1 LRQPPHARLASGLTR
16 FLVIV
21 VVLLGCRAPRPPRAT
36 DVELPPGR
44 EVIPQPIV
52 FGPVGESATA
62 YNQPV
67 AGAVPSTP
75 LRDAVFAALDERV
88 PGIARPLRDPRLD
101 LAANDL
107 ADLADRGGALDAAV
121 VEFAM
126 RARGIVESTA
136 RPLLAHADTAE
147 GVIAALELGD
157 ILTSGNVRIGVGG
170 GGSAPVVVLVIHAA
184 LVTFPPTVP
193 RFASARANI
202 LLRATLDR
210 SLHAPSVTVSH
221 DDDHRA
227 VDHPMIAKLDRW
239 TFETTLSCGEHV
251 GTEWVLI
258 EGHDVFD
265 RLTRLALFPIECG
278 TKPRETYRV
287 EPRVS
292 VPDDPIAIARHLRA
306 VVDRERAG
314 AGLLPLGG
322 DLRLQA
328 AADRTAALM
337 RQLHTVEHR
346 LAGTTNAQRLRDAN
360 VVPALAREA
369 TLHAPDLAT
378 AVEILMNER
387 GYRELLIGPELTHAA
402 VAVAFDARH
411 EMYIAVELV
420 RIVPPIDTARLTAA
434 ILVRINAT
442 RPADAQIATDPLL
455 DEIAQRYALERSRG
469 WSDESS
475 MRFVRDDHRFVFG
488 PFATM
493 SRALT
498 LLVTDDPQGVDL
510 GPPTRY
516 DMVGIAAVQSARNG
530 ALAGR
535 VWVIVLYARER

>member
-1 LRQPPHARLASGLTR
+1 VTRALAIS
-16 FLVIV
+16 V
-21 VVLLGCRAPRPPRAT
+21 VVLLGCRAPRAPRVT
-36 DVELPPGR
+36 DVELPPVH
-44 EVIPQPIV
+44 EVVPQPIV
-52 FGPVGESATA
+52 FGPIAEPATA

-101 LAANDL
+101 LAGNEL
-107 ADLADRGGALDAAV
+107 ADLAERGGVLDAAV
-121 VEFAM
+121 VDFAM
-126 RARGIVESTA
+126 RARGIVESTE
-136 RPLLAHADTAE
+136 RPLVARADTAE
-147 GVIAALELGD
+147 GVIAALEPVLGD
-157 ILTSGNVRIGVGG
+157 VLKAGNVRIGVGG

-193 RFASARANI
+193 RFAAARANI
-202 LLRATLDR
+202 LFRATLDP

-239 TFETTLSCGEHV
+239 TFETTISCGEHV
-251 GTEWVLI
+251 GTEWVLL

-265 RLTRLALFPIECG
+265 RLTRLALFPIDCG
-278 TKPRETYRV
+278 TRPRETYRV
-287 EPRVS
+287 EPRVA
-292 VPDDPIAIARHLRA
+292 VVDDPIAIERHLRA
-306 VVDRERAG
+306 VVDRERAA
-314 AGLLPLGG
+314 AGLSPLAG

-328 AADRTAALM
+328 AARRTTGLM
-337 RQLHTVEHR
+337 LQLRTVEHR
-346 LAGTTNAQRLRDAN
+346 LAGTTNAQRLREAN
-360 VVPALAREA
+360 LVPALAREA
-369 TLHAPDLAT
+369 TLHAPDLET

-387 GYRELLIGPELTHAA
+387 GYREQLVDPELTHAA
-402 VAVAFDARH
+402 VAVAFDAHH
-411 EMYIAVELV
+411 EMYIAIELV
-420 RIVPPIDTARLTAA
+420 RIVPPIDTTRLTAA
-434 ILVRINAT
+434 ILARINAT
-442 RPADAQIATDPLL
+442 RPADEQTATDPLL
-455 DEIAQRYALERSRG
+455 DEIAGRYARERSRG
-469 WSDESS
+469 WTDESS

-498 LLVTDDPQGVDL
+498 LLVTDAPQSVDL

-516 DMVGIAAVQSARNG
+516 DMLGIAAVQSARNG

-535 VWVIVLYARER
+535 VWVIVLYARRR